1 MGHEKGLKKAHCD
14 GESSLSVISTA
25 TMAIRSPKT
34 EYQYRVR
41 NNEIAAWMPLTLALK
56 GAARN
61 SNTPGIM
68 RPKVIMVL
76 APVCSKKWK
85 TAASRMVRAKGTV
98 YRAHRAVYS
107 RAWRIAAGPGAR
119 CGWSRGTPEGGV
131 VHEHHELGRGVAEG
145 GVGVEGVPGVCLVF
159 GPQVDVFG
167 ECGGIANGKKTSR
180 QSLGGS
186 NRFSDSVETSCGDE
200 AVTKHPGVDA

>member
-1 MGHEKGLKKAHCD
+1 MVKARYALLVALVSTMAAALSLGASGAKAELRHMGHEKGLKKAHCD

-41 NNEIAAWMPLTLALK
+41 NNGEIAAWMPLTLALK

-107 RAWRIAAGPGAR
+107 RAWRIAAGRPGAR
-119 CGWSRGTPEGGV
+119 WVVQGSRYMRT
-131 VHEHHELGRGVAEG
+131 H
-145 GVGVEGVPGVCLVF
+145 
-159 GPQVDVFG
+159 Q
-167 ECGGIANGKKTSR
+167 K
-180 QSLGGS
+180 
-186 NRFSDSVETSCGDE
+186 E
-200 AVTKHPGVDA
+200 A